1 MFPDSSVT
9 LHTHCI
15 CQGTGTGM
23 SCKAASPM
31 TDPRLTEVT
40 DSTLQEGITVYKN
53 KTVCVISVGIQPNG
67 LELTGRGLMYIPPFP
82 FQ

>member
-9 LHTHCI
+9 LHTQCI
-15 CQGTGTGM
+15 SQGTGTGM

-40 DSTLQEGITVYKN
+40 DSTLQEGITIYMNRLCVSQVLLVY
-53 KTVCVISVGIQPNG
+53 S
-67 LELTGRGLMYIPPFP
+67 LLALY
-82 FQ
+82 